1 MFDVCQNEYI
11 PELIIETSKRYET
24 IKKLIIYYNS
34 NFNICREYFYPIPY
48 L

>member
-24 IKKLIIYYNS
+24 IKKTN
-34 NFNICREYFYPIPY
+34 Y
-48 L
+48 LL